1 LSEHDYDS
9 REALLVHYAIE
20 PKGASE
26 DATVRYNI
34 ETKGSTFTVRAF
46 ATGLL
51 SSLGH
56 NPTISIPAIEGE
68 ISLNPDAIEQSSIHM
83 IVQASSLTVTDDIS
97 TKDREEINRRI
108 HDEVLESGSFPEI
121 EYQSSKVSAS
131 KTAEGQYWAAITGEL
146 KMRGVEHTQPISAR
160 LTVNGTT
167 LRATG
172 DFTIRQSDYEI
183 RPVTALGGAVKLKDE
198 LRFSFDITARKQ
210 A

>member
-1 LSEHDYDS
+1 M
-9 REALLVHYAIE
+9 HYAIDPE
-20 PKGASE
+20 GVPE

-56 NPTISIPAIEGE
+56 SPTISIPAIKGE
-68 ISLNPDAIEQSSIHM
+68 VSLNPNAIEQSSIHM

-97 TKDREEINRRI
+97 AKDREEINRRI
-108 HDEVLESGSFPEI
+108 HDEVLESDSFPEI

-131 KTAEGQYWAAITGEL
+131 KTAEGQYWAALTGEL
-146 KMRGVEHTQPISAR
+146 TMRGIKHTQPISAR
-160 LTVNGTT
+160 LSINGTT

-183 RPVTALGGAVKLKDE
+183 RPVTALGGAVRLKNELKL
-198 LRFSFDITARKQ
+198 SFDITARKL

>member
-1 LSEHDYDS
+1 M
-9 REALLVHYAIE
+9 HYAINLE
-20 PKGASE
+20 GVPE

-56 NPTISIPAIEGE
+56 SPTISIPAIEGQV
-68 ISLNPDAIEQSSIHM
+68 SLNPNAIEQSSIHV

-97 TKDREEINRRI
+97 AKDREEINRRI
-108 HDEVLESGSFPEI
+108 HDEVLESDSFPEI
-121 EYQSSKVSAS
+121 EYQSSRVSAS
-131 KTAEGQYWAAITGEL
+131 KTAEGQYWAALTGEL
-146 KMRGVEHTQPISAR
+146 TMRGIKHTQPISAR
-160 LTVNGTT
+160 LSINGTT

-172 DFTIRQSDYEI
+172 DFTIRQSNYEI
-183 RPVTALGGAVKLKDE
+183 RPVTALGGAVRLKDE
-198 LRFSFDITARKQ
+198 LKFSFDITARKL

>member
-1 LSEHDYDS
+1 
-9 REALLVHYAIE
+9 VHYAIE
-20 PKGASE
+20 PKGVPEA
-26 DATVRYNI
+26 ATVRYDI
-34 ETKGSTFTVRAF
+34 ESKGSAFTVRAF

-56 NPTISIPAIEGE
+56 NPTISIPGIEGE
-68 ISLNPDAIEQSSIHM
+68 VALNPDAIEKSSLHM

-97 TKDREEINRRI
+97 AKDREEINRRI
-108 HDEVLESGSFPEI
+108 HDEVLESDSFPAI

-146 KMRGVEHTQPISAR
+146 MMRGIKHIQPISAR
-160 LTVNGTT
+160 LSINGIT

-172 DFTIRQSDYEI
+172 EFAIRQSDYEI
-183 RPVTALGGAVKLKDE
+183 RPVTALGGAVRLKDE
-198 LRFSFDITARKQ
+198 LKFSFDITARQQ